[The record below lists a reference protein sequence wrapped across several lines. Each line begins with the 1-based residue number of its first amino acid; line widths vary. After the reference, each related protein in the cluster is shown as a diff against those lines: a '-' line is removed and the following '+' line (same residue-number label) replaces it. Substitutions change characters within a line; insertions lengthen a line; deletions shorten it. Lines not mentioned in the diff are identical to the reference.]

1 MKTTFETALDQ
12 HEISEF
18 FKGNGIYFAR
28 GSEWGDHLY
37 ISNWQEMCGVLKTQ
51 NAAKSLLT
59 TLFQEYVRY
68 LVENYEDAE
77 GLLSNIA
84 AYYIARGMFQFLST
98 DNYDLIESLETKDKV
113 NIGRLFR
120 LLRTEY
126 DRKNRD
132 LPNYSFDQEIKNLK
146 RNGCTIELEDL

>member
-1 MKTTFETALDQ
+1 MRFPIFSKGITS
-12 HEISEF
+12 ISQ
-18 FKGNGIYFAR
+18 G

-51 NAAKSLLT
+51 NAAQSLLT
-59 TLFQEYVRY
+59 TIFQEYVRY
-68 LVENYEDAE
+68 LVEKYEDAE
-77 GLLSNIA
+77 GLFSNIA
-84 AYYIARGMFQFLST
+84 AYYISRGMFQFLSA

-126 DRKNRD
+126 DKKNRD

>member
-1 MKTTFETALDQ
+1 MKTTFEIALDQ

-51 NAAKSLLT
+51 NAPQSLLT
-59 TLFQEYVRY
+59 TIFQEYVRY

-77 GLLSNIA
+77 GLFSNIA
-84 AYYIARGMFQFLST
+84 AYYIARGMFQFLSA

>member
-84 AYYIARGMFQFLST
+84 AYYIARGMFQFLSA
-98 DNYDLIESLETKDKV
+98 DNYDLIESIDTKDKV